1 MNVNSYNGAFPF
13 ASYFETHCFH
23 VSTRDFKAS
32 ICSCIL
38 TCRITVQELA
48 DFLVQHGAVNA
59 LNLDGGGSTTFVLN
73 GILANFPSDYW
84 WVRPDLREC
93 CRCFN
98 QLHFFYFICLC
109 VCLFVFYLLITCL
122 TLISLICLHDFVLDG
137 AGSTAELCIILSCF
151 ISVIKR
157 DHNICFVSN
166 KTKRFSSQCLKLI
179 CVTTQN
185 FSWCWS
191 TSRT

>member
-1 MNVNSYNGAFPF
+1 MNVNSYNCAFPF

-23 VSTRDFKAS
+23 GSTRDFKAS

-84 WVRPDLREC
+84 WVRPVLCEC

-109 VCLFVFYLLITCL
+109 VCLFVCFLLAYNL
-122 TLISLICLHDFVLDG
+122 FGPYSFNLLAWFRSGWRSFH
-137 AGSTAELCIILSCF
+137 
-151 ISVIKR
+151 
-157 DHNICFVSN
+157 
-166 KTKRFSSQCLKLI
+166 
-179 CVTTQN
+179 
-185 FSWCWS
+185 
-191 TSRT
+191 SRTVYHPIMPYFSHQTGP